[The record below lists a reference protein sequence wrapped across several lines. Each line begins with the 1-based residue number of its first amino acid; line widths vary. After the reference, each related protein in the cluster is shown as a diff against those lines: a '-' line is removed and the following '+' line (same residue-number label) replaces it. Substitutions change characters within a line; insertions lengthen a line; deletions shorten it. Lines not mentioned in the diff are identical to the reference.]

1 MNLGLACAMT
11 APPAGGPAAGGPGGG
26 PAGGPPAGGAPAGGW
41 LLACGIC
48 RGPVVYGGGID

>member
-11 APPAGGPAAGGPGGG
+11 APPAGGPGGG

>member
-26 PAGGPPAGGAPAGGW
+26 PAGGW
-41 LLACGIC
+41 LACGIC

>member
-11 APPAGGPAAGGPGGG
+11 APPAGGPGGG
-26 PAGGPPAGGAPAGGW
+26 PAGGPPAGGPPGAAPAGGR
-41 LLACGIC
+41 LACGIC